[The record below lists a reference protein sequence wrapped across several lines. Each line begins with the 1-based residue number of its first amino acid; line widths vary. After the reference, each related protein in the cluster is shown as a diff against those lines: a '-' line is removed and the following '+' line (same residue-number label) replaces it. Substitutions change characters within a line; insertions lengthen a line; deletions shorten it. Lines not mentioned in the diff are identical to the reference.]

1 MHDDADSRTATERS
15 ARRASQYDRLVDV
28 ALLGGALL
36 SFGLLIA
43 IARTL
48 LLYIACGLFF
58 MAVAAYTVTVPLLA
72 ARLSPCTDHDVS
84 AVLRHRWQLVQGQM
98 AKGRTKRYAWF
109 VCTGAVLFL
118 FSYWALQVVFRPPK
132 VKVTP
137 GTARAKANPALTTL
151 GLNHCSLLGLSQ
163 TSIGCGGVKFVNADG
178 KPLDNLAGEDLRTEL

>member
-151 GLNHCSLLGLSQ
+151 GLALH
-163 TSIGCGGVKFVNADG
+163 VP
-178 KPLDNLAGEDLRTEL
+178 KPTPPSRPLV